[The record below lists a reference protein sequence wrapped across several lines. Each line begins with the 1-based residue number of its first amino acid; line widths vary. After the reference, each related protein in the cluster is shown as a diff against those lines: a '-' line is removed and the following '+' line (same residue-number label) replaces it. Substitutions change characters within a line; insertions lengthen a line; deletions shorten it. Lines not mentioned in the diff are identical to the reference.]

1 MKRAIILGSGLDIL
15 SGESPIESI
24 PYTEIPGW
32 PLGKVKGHKGV
43 LDKYK
48 NIWVLRGRAHLYE
61 GFTWEQA
68 CFPTQYLVN
77 QGIEELILTNAAG
90 GIDPNYEIGDLMQIT
105 GYLNFMKPDK
115 SRKLSRILQKP
126 TIFNTELIN
135 NPQNKNAALGV
146 PEQSLD
152 IHPDQGTVA
161 ERASS
166 RLRRTNDR
174 SVRVISGDA
183 KDASHVNGSYPS
195 KQKYKLDLL
204 SLHEDH
210 EDDENAEIGVR
221 QQCHQG
227 IYVGV
232 HGPNY
237 ETHSEI
243 ALFKSMGASAV
254 GMSTIPEIETAVK
267 NNVKVTAISIITNV
281 YGKTVDLGHEGV
293 VQAAKNAS
301 EKLARLLCLS

>member
-68 CFPTQYLVN
+68 CFPTQYLIN

-90 GIDPNYEIGDLMQIT
+90 GVNSDYEIGDLMQIT

-126 TIFNTELIN
+126 ISYKTELI
-135 NPQNKNAALGV
+135 KNTHHD
-146 PEQSLD
+146 D
-152 IHPDQGTVA
+152 I
-161 ERASS
+161 
-166 RLRRTNDR
+166 RL
-174 SVRVISGDA
+174 
-183 KDASHVNGSYPS
+183 
-195 KQKYKLDLL
+195 
-204 SLHEDH
+204 
-210 EDDENAEIGVR
+210 
-221 QQCHQG
+221 HQG
-227 IYVGV
+227 NYVGV

>member
-15 SGESPIESI
+15 SGESPLESI

-32 PLGKVKGHKGV
+32 PLGKVKGHRGV

-48 NIWVLRGRAHLYE
+48 NIWILRGRAHLYE

-68 CFPTQYLVN
+68 CFPTQYLIN

-126 TIFNTELIN
+126 ITFNTELIN
-135 NPQNKNAALGV
+135 NTQNKNA
-146 PEQSLD
+146 
-152 IHPDQGTVA
+152 
-161 ERASS
+161 
-166 RLRRTNDR
+166 
-174 SVRVISGDA
+174 
-183 KDASHVNGSYPS
+183 
-195 KQKYKLDLL
+195 
-204 SLHEDH
+204 
-210 EDDENAEIGVR
+210 EIEVW

>member
-15 SGESPIESI
+15 SGESPIKSI
-24 PYTEIPGW
+24 PYTEIPEW

-68 CFPTQYLVN
+68 CFPTQYLIN

-126 TIFNTELIN
+126 ISYTTELI
-135 NPQNKNAALGV
+135 KNTHD
-146 PEQSLD
+146 D
-152 IHPDQGTVA
+152 I
-161 ERASS
+161 
-166 RLRRTNDR
+166 RLHHGN
-174 SVRVISGDA
+174 
-183 KDASHVNGSYPS
+183 
-195 KQKYKLDLL
+195 
-204 SLHEDH
+204 
-210 EDDENAEIGVR
+210 
-221 QQCHQG
+221 
-227 IYVGV
+227 YVGV

-243 ALFKSMGASAV
+243 AIFKRMGASAV

-267 NNVKVTAISIITNV
+267 SNIKVTAISIITNV

-293 VQAAKNAS
+293 VQAAKSAS
-301 EKLARLLCLS
+301 KKLARLLCLN